1 MDYNKL
7 MELRKK
13 VSERIEILTKNN
25 DFELS
30 IRYLTHIHEELFKGI
45 YHGNGSLRKY
55 NLNKDEDILNGESV
69 DYPDYNTVPSFL
81 KFAFYDEKQ
90 INYKNLSTD
99 EAAIKIAQFAHTI
112 WNIHP
117 FIEGNTRTTC
127 VFIENYLNSLGYKVN
142 NEIFKQN
149 AEYFRNALVRASYKN
164 EKLKIKKDIMP
175 LERFFINVLNN
186 QEVVEEDL
194 YVYELFNKNKG
205 RKRIK

>member
-7 MELRKK
+7 LELRKK
-13 VSERIEILTKNN
+13 VSERIEILTN
-25 DFELS
+25 DDNFELS

-99 EAAIKIAQFAHTI
+99 EAAIRIAHFAHTI

-175 LERFFINVLNN
+175 LERFFISVLNN

>member
-55 NLNKDEDILNGESV
+55 NLSKDEDILNGDSV

-99 EAAIKIAQFAHTI
+99 EAAIRIAHFAHTI

-164 EKLKIKKDIMP
+164 EKLKINKDIMP
-175 LERFFINVLNN
+175 LERFFISVLNN

>member
-13 VSERIEILTKNN
+13 VSERIEILTKDNN
-25 DFELS
+25 FELS

-55 NLNKDEDILNGESV
+55 NLNKDEDILNGDSV

-99 EAAIKIAQFAHTI
+99 EAAIRIAHFAHTI

>member
-90 INYKNLSTD
+90 INYKDLSTD
-99 EAAIKIAQFAHTI
+99 EAAIRIAHFAYTI

-175 LERFFINVLNN
+175 LERFFISVLNN

-205 RKRIK
+205 KKRIK